1 MQTDSDLPLR
11 LRRHLEGLAPEALPI
26 TYQRAAE
33 ALGLSPPRTIRRV
46 ALALEALM
54 HEDVAAGQ
62 PMVAALVVS
71 RRGDLPGSGFFELA
85 VALGRF
91 PANPADH
98 RAAYQREFAAA
109 MAQRG

>member
-1 MQTDSDLPLR
+1 MPTDSDLNFR
-11 LRRHLEGLAPEALPI
+11 LRQYLEGLAPEALPL
-26 TYQRAAE
+26 TYQQAAL

-54 HEDVAAGQ
+54 HEDVAAGR
-62 PMVAALVVS
+62 PMLASLVVS
-71 RRGDLPGSGFFELA
+71 RRGGLPGDGFFELA

-98 RAAYQREFAAA
+98 QSAYQDELAAVL
-109 MAQRG
+109 AQRG